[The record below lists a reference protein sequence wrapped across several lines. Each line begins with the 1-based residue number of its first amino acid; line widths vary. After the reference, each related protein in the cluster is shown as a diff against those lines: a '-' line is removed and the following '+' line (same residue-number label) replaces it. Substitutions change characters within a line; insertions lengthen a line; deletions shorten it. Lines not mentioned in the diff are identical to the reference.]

1 LRIDKPSAQ
10 SNNSEVTDGD
20 HRFRLDYNGQLLEL
34 SARRDGVRTQVSLF
48 VDGDQVGEASGIGR
62 VLSQLPVASPAGARS
77 SFEPAAGLSVAA
89 GSEPPQPTVLAL
101 SALPG
106 AVSRA
111 LLLVPRP
118 DSTALQADPD
128 EDDPAQPD
136 EATLG
141 LPKGVA
147 ELAGLV
153 TAERHPFSPPPGS
166 FAARLLIFQRNHPRL
181 YASRHVVLAIGK
193 VAAALLGL
201 GLLVRLL
208 LQPVLDL
215 IEDRLPEIDLP
226 SIPWPDIPW
235 PDIPLPDFD
244 LPDLAMPSWL
254 RVIIG
259 TAKFWLP
266 VLIAIGVAVAE
277 TRRRRARAA
286 RGGG

>member
-1 LRIDKPSAQ
+1 
-10 SNNSEVTDGD
+10 
-20 HRFRLDYNGQLLEL
+20 L
-34 SARRDGVRTQVSLF
+34 SARRDGVRTQVALF
-48 VDGDQVGEASGIGR
+48 EDGDQVGEASGIGR
-62 VLSQLPVASPAGARS
+62 VLSPLPVASPAGARS
-77 SFEPAAGLSVAA
+77 AIEPAAGPSVAA
-89 GSEPPQPTVLAL
+89 GSAQQQPTVLVL
-101 SALPG
+101 SVLPG
-106 AVSRA
+106 TVSRA

-136 EATLG
+136 EAMLE
-141 LPKGVA
+141 LPKGAA
-147 ELAGLV
+147 ELGGLV

-181 YASRHVVLAIGK
+181 YASRHVVLAVGK

-201 GLLVRLL
+201 GLLLRLL
-208 LQPVLDL
+208 LQPVLDW
-215 IEDRLPEIDLP
+215 IRDRLPEIDLP

-235 PDIPLPDFD
+235 PDIPLPDID

-286 RGGG
+286 REGDSDAHR